1 MEKKEENSLLK
12 SVLEFVPLIAFFVS
26 YYYYANSRE
35 LVGEELSVEK
45 IIFATKVF
53 VPTLIISS
61 ILSYLILKTISKMT
75 IITAVVVIIFGF
87 LCFLYFS
94 SSSSFLT
101 VWFRNPVFIKMK
113 PTIIYVSFSLILTIG
128 LLRKKSFLQSLMGSA
143 LNMEDKG
150 WLILTKR
157 VTMFFLILAA
167 LNEVVWRYFGQ
178 DQWVNFK
185 TFGLPI
191 MTLFFFAFQY
201 KLFQKYVV
209 DEKH

>member
-26 YYYYANSRE
+26 YYYYPNSRE

-75 IITAVVVIIFGF
+75 IITAVVVIIFG
-87 LCFLYFS
+87 
-94 SSSSFLT
+94 FLT

-157 VTMFFLILAA
+157 VTIFFIILAV

-201 KLFQKYVV
+201 KLFQKYVLA
-209 DEKH
+209 EKD

>member
-1 MEKKEENSLLK
+1 MEKREENSLLK

-87 LCFLYFS
+87 L
-94 SSSSFLT
+94 T

-157 VTMFFLILAA
+157 VTIFFIILAV

-201 KLFQKYVV
+201 NLFQKYVV

>member
-87 LCFLYFS
+87 L
-94 SSSSFLT
+94 T
-101 VWFRNPVFIKMK
+101 VWFRNPIFIKMK

-157 VTMFFLILAA
+157 VTMFFLILAV